1 MMLILQRGFSD
12 RLTVTYSDM
21 GISED
26 FFVEGHRTTV
36 SEGWTL
42 VERELLLRGV

>member
-12 RLTVTYSDM
+12 RITVSYSAM

-26 FFVEGHRTTV
+26 FFVEGHKLTV
-36 SEGWTL
+36 DEGWTA
-42 VERELLLRGV
+42 VTRELLLEGV